1 MNHLHTYIIPNYPE
15 IAIANHKKVKI
26 NPKNGLTNIDTYAR
40 LKSSHKWDITMR
52 GGNSHGRCSEASC
65 ANGFEGLQPKRLVE
79 ALNANGVKINENTF
93 SSKMNGKPFDT
104 DLVDG
109 ICDILEIEV
118 PAEKAEI
125 FLA

>member
-1 MNHLHTYIIPNYPE
+1 MVDVRKLR
-15 IAIANHKKVKI
+15 
-26 NPKNGLTNIDTYAR
+26 AR
-40 LKSSHKWDITMR
+40 MVLK
-52 GGNSHGRCSEASC
+52 GYN
-65 ANGFEGLQPKRLVE
+65 QKRLVE
-79 ALNANGVKINENTF
+79 ALNARGVKINENTL

-118 PAEKAEI
+118 QAERAEI